1 MNVAAGHIRKASE
14 LASFSSRRDDRR
26 QKERGLTSASG
37 QTRLSSEKLGSLVMA
52 ISCHQDRAAFAEL
65 FQLMAPRIKAYLMSL
80 GTLPEAAEEVAQEA
94 MLAVWRK
101 ASYFDASRASASTW
115 IFTIA
120 RNLRIDHQRRQ
131 RATDPL
137 TGDEAEDPS
146 LVPTP
151 EKLLIDSLE
160 EERVRTALAAL
171 PPEQQ
176 AIVRLSFF
184 SDQPHSEI
192 ARELGLP
199 LGTVKSRIRLALGR
213 LRRLLDDA
221 S

>member
-14 LASFSSRRDDRR
+14 LASFSGRKVFGRSGESRLKPVSD
-26 QKERGLTSASG
+26 QA
-37 QTRLSSEKLGSLVMA
+37 RLSSETLGRLVKA
-52 ISCHQDRAAFAEL
+52 IACHQDRVAFAEL

-80 GTLPEAAEEVAQEA
+80 GTVPEAAEEVAQEA
-94 MLAVWRK
+94 LLAVWRK
-101 ASYFDASRASASTW
+101 AAYFDASRASASTW

-131 RATDPL
+131 RPTDPL
-137 TGDEAEDPS
+137 SGDEAEDPE

-151 EKLLIDSLE
+151 EKLLIDRLE
-160 EERVRTALAAL
+160 EERVRAALAAL

-176 AIVRLSFF
+176 TIVRLSFF
-184 SDQPHSEI
+184 SEQPHSEI